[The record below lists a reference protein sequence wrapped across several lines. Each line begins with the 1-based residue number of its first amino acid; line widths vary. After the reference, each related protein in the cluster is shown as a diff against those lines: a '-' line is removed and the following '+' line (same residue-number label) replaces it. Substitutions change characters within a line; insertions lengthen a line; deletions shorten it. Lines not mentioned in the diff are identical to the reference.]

1 MQSSQKSGITSYFIL
16 QEQIY
21 FKYFKSFLKDQ
32 VRQYLKKLR

>member
-21 FKYFKSFLKDQ
+21 FKYFKSFLKENKFRSDNT
-32 VRQYLKKLR
+32 